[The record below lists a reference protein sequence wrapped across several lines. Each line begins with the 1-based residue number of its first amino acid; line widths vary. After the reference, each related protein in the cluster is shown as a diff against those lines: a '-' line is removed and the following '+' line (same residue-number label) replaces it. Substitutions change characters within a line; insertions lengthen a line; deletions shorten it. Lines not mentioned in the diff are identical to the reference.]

1 MKMTAD
7 DLYREGLIDEV
18 IQEGICFQKQEFER
32 VVPDLKASLK
42 RYLEQ
47 EMKKSSEQRIADR
60 YEKYRK
66 IGQSGRE

>member
-1 MKMTAD
+1 M
-7 DLYREGLIDEV
+7 